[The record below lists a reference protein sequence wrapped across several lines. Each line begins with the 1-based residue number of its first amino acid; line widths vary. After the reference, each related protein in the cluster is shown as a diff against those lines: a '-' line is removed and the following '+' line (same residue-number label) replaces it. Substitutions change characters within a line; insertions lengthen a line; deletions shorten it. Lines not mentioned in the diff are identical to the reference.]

1 MHRALPVLL
10 ALAAGLWAFMAS
22 KPHPAGAPEALA
34 PLTDR
39 WDLGWARGPWESR
52 ATDEPPRRML
62 VYVRADNAPCLALER
77 AAGADEGVAR
87 AAASFEAILLEPEAR
102 GEDARLAEA
111 LGVHTTPRL
120 LVLEPASW
128 RQLVRGTA
136 IAADLPI
143 RPVRAITGGHLEP
156 IGVAWELELAATESP
171 ASWPQARSPAP
182 GADPVLATEWLEA
195 AGALAE
201 AEALL
206 SEGLAS
212 ESSPNGIFH
221 RMARLRTAVLSH
233 SVSGTADSEGTI
245 EAALLRES
253 DPRLLFRGWSLLASV
268 FERRAQ
274 AATTAAASPG
284 PGGGPPHASVTSACP
299 PRGAR
304 LRVASDCCFTSFARR
319 FSSAPRARSETPP
332 ARRGTRASGLMP
344 SRCRW
349 RRRRRCAERR
359 RSRGR
364 RVSETRGSG
373 RRRRRDSAPRTSP
386 KRPAAWIPRSR
397 LRCAA
402 RSARRAPRRE
412 TRTRL

>member
-52 ATDEPPRRML
+52 ATNEPPRRML

-143 RPVRAITGGHLEP
+143 RPVRAITGGNLEP

-268 FERRAQ
+268 FQERARAAAMATEGTYRGVDARRWWRRARETSRLAWRDCPDE
-274 AATTAAASPG
+274 AALPFGALLIERYGAQPADLDSLDRAFCGAVLRTLRGLAGKQHPRVQRAAEVVG
-284 PGGGPPHASVTSACP
+284 
-299 PRGAR
+299 R
-304 LRVASDCCFTSFARR
+304 LR
-319 FSSAPRARSETPP
+319 
-332 ARRGTRASGLMP
+332 
-344 SRCRW
+344 
-349 RRRRRCAERR
+349 
-359 RSRGR
+359 
-364 RVSETRGSG
+364 
-373 RRRRRDSAPRTSP
+373 
-386 KRPAAWIPRSR
+386 
-397 LRCAA
+397 
-402 RSARRAPRRE
+402 
-412 TRTRL
+412 